1 MALSGGATQGS
12 FQAGALECLY
22 TQFGYRPD
30 VISGT
35 SVGSVNGL
43 AIAQGSTP
51 DEQLDQLGKL
61 LDVWRN
67 LSEPRHV
74 YITEPWVARL
84 TRSDGLAFSSLP
96 SPQAED
102 AIVELLLYDLTGEIG
117 RTSALAVL
125 DPLETKMRDPVL
137 YDKDKLAAGVPLR
150 MVCVSL
156 ETGRVR
162 YATGRGLFLE
172 DDNFTPVASAL
183 PRVGAIRVP
192 HDNFTS
198 AIGTVRTLMQA
209 IADVKDHGDKETK
222 AKTLPRLG
230 IDLESAHWRAET
242 AYEQLAAANASLPT
256 PIQATVN
263 PVIGALAS
271 SAIPGIFQ
279 AYKIRE
285 EHYIDGGVRETVP
298 VKALVQMG
306 ATEVTAIVC
315 SPQRMPKAGDASHQD
330 FLTNLLGSLTGITLK
345 EVVEDDLA
353 GRGTAG
359 VPVTRPARS
368 SSTTSFS
375 VMPVS
380 RFVRKS
386 WWLASPALGMRWGFR
401 RSRSPRGTHLNKHFH
416 RDGLRAR
423 RHQCSAPPGSCRPWK
438 IPVSQTRRSSPDEP
452 WIGVGRLAFAAA
464 SCS

>member
-1 MALSGGATQGS
+1 M
-12 FQAGALECLY
+12 
-22 TQFGYRPD
+22 
-30 VISGT
+30 
-35 SVGSVNGL
+35 
-43 AIAQGSTP
+43 
-51 DEQLDQLGKL
+51 
-61 LDVWRN
+61 
-67 LSEPRHV
+67 
-74 YITEPWVARL
+74 
-84 TRSDGLAFSSLP
+84 
-96 SPQAED
+96 
-102 AIVELLLYDLTGEIG
+102 
-117 RTSALAVL
+117 L

-198 AIGTVRTLMQA
+198 AIGTVRTLMQV

-359 VPVTRPARS
+359 VPVTLIIPNFNVHDSGRVDMGLIHISMAYGYMRAADVMTPLTAEARHAAELLSDAISNMRRDTHLISYTYRVSGMSRPHTDRS
-368 SSTTSFS
+368 R
-375 VMPVS
+375 S
-380 RFVRKS
+380 RICR
-386 WWLASPALGMRWGFR
+386 LAVSPALGFQQ
-401 RSRSPRGTHLNKHFH
+401 
-416 RDGLRAR
+416 RAR
-423 RHQCSAPPGSCRPWK
+423 
-438 IPVSQTRRSSPDEP
+438 
-452 WIGVGRLAFAAA
+452 
-464 SCS
+464 